1 VYFWQKRGGSMR
13 KESSWGQRLKKAG
26 DYVRD
31 GDLAGLA
38 AEARRFWAW
47 KQFKAPVSQE
57 EPAVQSAL
65 PPAPPKRKQVQD
77 LGPFD
82 GFLRFEQDVFGQDH
96 LIAHYDPFLIRYGE
110 YRFTLDMLPPQTGE
124 TILDMGCE
132 SNIFILYLAYLG
144 CSMIGVD
151 LNPQV
156 WDLLRERKE
165 KVEMATGHDLQVT
178 FQAQDATQLSLAPES
193 VDKVVAISS
202 VEHMFS
208 DQGHGDQLAVAA
220 MASVLKSGG
229 LAVLTLPMSN
239 GGPFHES
246 PHGDAGFGAP
256 YRLYTPQALEERI
269 LSHPE
274 LETVRL
280 SYLAQT
286 TPDPNYEDLHF
297 FRFWME
303 SLTPRDRA
311 KWAWA
316 APVLTA
322 VFNPIVSRKE
332 GEARLET
339 VNTALVCLRKK

>member
-1 VYFWQKRGGSMR
+1 MKR
-13 KESSWGQRLKKAG
+13 ESSWGQRLGKAG
-26 DYVRD
+26 DYFRD
-31 GDLAGLA
+31 GDLTGLA
-38 AEARRFWAW
+38 KEARRFWAW
-47 KQFKAPVSQE
+47 KRREPFVPQEKPVVSFAPQE
-57 EPAVQSAL
+57 
-65 PPAPPKRKQVQD
+65 RKQVQD

-82 GFLRFEQDVFGQDH
+82 GFLRFQQGAFGENH
-96 LIAHYDPFLIRYGE
+96 LIAQYDPYLIRYGE
-110 YRFTLDMLPPQTGE
+110 YRFTLEMLSPQPGE
-124 TILDMGCE
+124 TILDTGCE

-144 CSMIGVD
+144 CNMIGVD

-165 KVEMATGHDLQVT
+165 RVEAETGRDLQVD
-178 FQAQDATQLSLAPES
+178 FQAQDATQLSLEPES
-193 VDKVVAISS
+193 VDKVIAISS

-208 DQGHGDQLAVAA
+208 DRGPGDRLAVAA
-220 MASVLKSGG
+220 MARVLRPGG

-256 YRLYTPQALEERI
+256 YRLYTPEALEERI

-274 LETVRL
+274 LETVSLR
-280 SYLAQT
+280 YLAQT
-286 TPDPNYEDLHF
+286 TPDPCYEDLGF

-303 SLTPRDRA
+303 SLTEKERA

-316 APVLTA
+316 VPILTA

-332 GEARLET
+332 GEKRLET
-339 VNTALVCLRKK
+339 VNTALICLCKKEKPAGRGPDHAGK